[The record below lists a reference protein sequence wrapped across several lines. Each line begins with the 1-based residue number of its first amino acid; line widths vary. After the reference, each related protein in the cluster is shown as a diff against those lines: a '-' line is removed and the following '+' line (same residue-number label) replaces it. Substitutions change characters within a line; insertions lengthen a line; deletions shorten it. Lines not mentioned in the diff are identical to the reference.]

1 MMISLYKLQYMKKYI
16 DKLIQNDADMHQRFA
31 QPTTGLHIIHFLVCP
46 IYPYSYP
53 TWFNLH
59 FQVFLIF
66 FSFSHFFL
74 GWLVRSET

>member
-16 DKLIQNDADMHQRFA
+16 DKLIQNDADVHQRFA

-46 IYPYSYP
+46 NSYP

-66 FSFSHFFL
+66 FSFFHFFL
-74 GWLVRSET
+74 GWLVRSGT